1 MFFFMMM
8 TETSQA
14 AYSERKEKDELLDS
28 CLETI
33 ANSTNDSDDAQEA
46 LAEIYRL
53 TSTAVYG
60 FALSILKNSHDS
72 EDVLHDCYIHLYS
85 SAASYRS
92 SGKPMAWI
100 LTITRNLC
108 MSKLRE
114 KKRRNEA
121 DIEDWSEYIEE
132 IGTLSTEER
141 YVIRE
146 CMQVLS
152 DEERQIVLLHALS
165 GFKHREIASMM
176 SLPLAT
182 VLSKYS
188 RAVKK
193 LQKRLSE

>member
-1 MFFFMMM
+1 
-8 TETSQA
+8 
-14 AYSERKEKDELLDS
+14 
-28 CLETI
+28 
-33 ANSTNDSDDAQEA
+33 
-46 LAEIYRL
+46 
-53 TSTAVYG
+53 
-60 FALSILKNSHDS
+60 
-72 EDVLHDCYIHLYS
+72 
-85 SAASYRS
+85 
-92 SGKPMAWI
+92 
-100 LTITRNLC
+100 

>member
-33 ANSTNDSDDAQEA
+33 ANSTKDSDDAQDA

>member
-1 MFFFMMM
+1 MMI

-33 ANSTNDSDDAQEA
+33 ANSTKDSDDAQDA